1 MSQAQALAGLA
12 RDALPVQVEL
22 RENATSSPR
31 SAKAGVATSFRPRPI
46 PRAAPPIGPSVTHP
60 RRRPM
65 SSTATATG
73 SLILVL
79 GSRNRKK
86 CREMAEL
93 IRPPWE
99 PSHRLARLEIGS
111 LDEFPGAPEVDESA
125 ETFAGNARKKA
136 AELALALDRWVL
148 ADDSGLTVD
157 ALQGAPGVLS
167 ARYAGEPCDDAAN
180 NRKLVEAISAMPDD
194 RRGAAFR
201 CALAVADPAGQ
212 IRLEAEGACRGRI
225 TREPRGTAG
234 FGYDP
239 LFLIPEYH
247 KTFGELSPLV
257 KHQLSHRS
265 RAFAHLRP
273 GLERLIDE
281 VLSGGS

>member
-1 MSQAQALAGLA
+1 
-12 RDALPVQVEL
+12 
-22 RENATSSPR
+22 
-31 SAKAGVATSFRPRPI
+31 
-46 PRAAPPIGPSVTHP
+46 
-60 RRRPM
+60 M
-65 SSTATATG
+65 SSTETTTG

-93 IRPPWE
+93 IRPAWE
-99 PSHRLARLEIGS
+99 PSRRLDRLLIGS
-111 LDEFPGAPEVDESA
+111 LDEYPNAPEVDESA

-136 AELALALDRWVL
+136 AELARALDNWVI

-180 NRKLVEAISAMPDD
+180 NRKLLEAISAVPDD

-201 CALAVADPAGQ
+201 CALALADPAGK
-212 IRLEAEGACRGRI
+212 IRLEAEGSCRGRI
-225 TREPRGTAG
+225 VSEPRGTAG

-239 LFLIPEYH
+239 LFLISEYH

-265 RAFAHLRP
+265 RAFSQLRP

-281 VLSGGS
+281 VLSASS